1 MKKSFVT
8 FVGGL
13 CVAALLIPAA
23 AQAQKSNVTIKNRS
37 DWSIMEFYL
46 APVDT
51 DEWGPDQLGEGVI
64 GTGDTFTLTG
74 VPCDAYDV
82 RLVDEAEDVCIVT
95 EVDICADGG
104 WVISNDDLI
113 DCAEATDQDE

>member
-1 MKKSFVT
+1 MKKSLVT

-13 CVAALLIPAA
+13 CIAALLVPVA
-23 AQAQKSNVTIKNRS
+23 AQAASSVTIKNKS
-37 DWSIMEFYL
+37 DWSIEQFFL
-46 APVDT
+46 APVET
-51 DEWGPDQLGEGVI
+51 EEWGPDQLGEEVI

-74 VPCDAYDV
+74 VPCDSYDV
-82 RLVDEAEDVCIVT
+82 RLVDETGDVCIVT

-104 WVISNDDLI
+104 WVISSDDLI